1 MFEIEVKAKISD
13 TKTIIE
19 KLESLGCKLSDPVR
33 QEDEI
38 FNISGATPSN
48 LGGGAVMR
56 IRNSN
61 GKYILTAKKDRSG
74 ELDCLEQ
81 EVEVN
86 DPVEARKMLELLG
99 FAHTVFVNKNRRKGK
114 IGDLEICLDEVEGLG
129 SFIEAEKI
137 SDEDGKKVQAE
148 LMEFLISLGV
158 KPEDRVF
165 EGYDTM
171 MYKKEHGRK

>member
-38 FNISGATPSN
+38 FNIPGATPSN

-56 IRNSN
+56 IRSSS
-61 GKYILTAKKDRSG
+61 GRYLLTAKKDRSG
-74 ELDCLEQ
+74 ELDCFEQ
-81 EVEVN
+81 EVEVS
-86 DPVEARKMLELLG
+86 DSVGARKMLELLG
-99 FAHTVFVNKNRRKGK
+99 FVHTISVNKNRRKGK

-129 SFIEAEKI
+129 SFIEVEKM
-137 SDEDGKKVQAE
+137 SDEDGEKVQAE
-148 LMEFLISLGV
+148 LMDFLVSLGV
-158 KPEDRVF
+158 KSEDRVF

-171 MYKKEHGRK
+171 LYKKEHG